1 MLSSF
6 EIVTDGIGIMS
17 NTLASHY
24 AQYEEITLGRVR
36 ERAERNVTQAVPS
49 RIHADMHHGVYTALL
64 GCWAVFLS
72 LFWMTFMENSQT
84 VFLMAFILAF
94 TLVAFGLPVVMNR
107 TGKYLPGTEGTLGA
121 FLKSRVATI
130 DGSVTGME
138 ALIQVILVPA
148 CLTVGGVAIGL
159 IITASRFSY

>member
-1 MLSSF
+1 
-6 EIVTDGIGIMS
+6 MS
-17 NTLASHY
+17 NTLVSHY
-24 AQYEEITLGRVR
+24 AQYQDVIHGRIPDA
-36 ERAERNVTQAVPS
+36 AERHDADAVSS
-49 RIHADMHHGVYTALL
+49 RIHAEMHLGVYTALL
-64 GCWAVFLS
+64 GCWAAFLS
-72 LFWMTFMENSQT
+72 LFWMTFMGNSQT

-94 TLVAFGLPVVMNR
+94 TIVAFGLPVVMNR
-107 TGKYLPGTEGTLGA
+107 TGKYLPGTEGTLGD

-148 CLTVGGVAIGL
+148 CLTVGGVAIGF

>member
-1 MLSSF
+1 
-6 EIVTDGIGIMS
+6 MS

-24 AQYEEITLGRVR
+24 AQYEEISHGRVR
-36 ERAERNVTQAVPS
+36 DMVERHHADAVPS
-49 RIHADMHHGVYTALL
+49 RIHADMHLGVYTALL
-64 GCWAVFLS
+64 GSWATFIS
-72 LFWMTFMENSQT
+72 LFWMTFAGNSQT
-84 VFLMAFILAF
+84 VFLMTFILAF

-107 TGKYLPGTEGTLGA
+107 TGKYLPGTQGTLGD

-130 DGSVTGME
+130 DGSVTGIE

-148 CLTVGGVAIGL
+148 CLAVGGVAIGL

>member
-1 MLSSF
+1 
-6 EIVTDGIGIMS
+6 MS

-24 AQYEEITLGRVR
+24 AQYEEIAHGRVR
-36 ERAERNVTQAVPS
+36 EAAERHDAVS
-49 RIHADMHHGVYTALL
+49 TRIHAEMHHGVYTALL
-64 GCWAVFLS
+64 GCWAAFLS
-72 LFWMTFMENSQT
+72 LFWMTFVASAHT
-84 VFLMAFILAF
+84 DFLMGFILLF
-94 TLVAFGLPVVMNR
+94 TAVAFGLPVVMNR
-107 TGKYLPGTEGTLGA
+107 TGKYLPGTQGTLGD

-148 CLTVGGVAIGL
+148 CLAVGGVAIGL